1 MVLSQNAKQQQMQQ
15 QRQMQ
20 MQAPNQQMGQGS
32 QANPVDITTP
42 SVPVMNSNIP
52 QFAQQ
57 PAGANISQL
66 PLHQRQGSS
75 SSQTNLQQ
83 QWQQHQQHQQGQQA
97 QGQQQGKP
105 GQMIPQIQQSVN
117 RSQNWAGQ
125 DFSKEPFP
133 VPEEKFM
140 VSLASM
146 LGAPT
151 IQPPLVQGKV
161 VDLYALFN
169 LVHRNGGSVKVSIDH
184 STLRYRSDG
193 MADLHPARR
202 QCRYLVVDCWTCRV
216 WGEHPIRPCGSF
228 IAQYRCSN
236 RPNPCQVPLQTR
248 RHVLHKS
255 LRITT
260 QGASSSST
268 ARFG

>member
-1 MVLSQNAKQQQMQQ
+1 MVLTQNAKQQQMQQ

-42 SVPVMNSNIP
+42 SLPVMNSNIP

-57 PAGANISQL
+57 PAGANIP
-66 PLHQRQGSS
+66 PLHQRQASS

-83 QWQQHQQHQQGQQA
+83 QWQQQQQQQGQQGP

-105 GQMIPQIQQSVN
+105 QQMIPQIQQSVN
-117 RSQNWAGQ
+117 RSQPWAGQ

-169 LVHRNGGSVKVSIDH
+169 LVHRNGGSVKVS
-184 STLRYRSDG
+184 TNRSYSIKIG
-193 MADLHPARR
+193 R
-202 QCRYLVVDCWTCRV
+202 
-216 WGEHPIRPCGSF
+216 
-228 IAQYRCSN
+228 
-236 RPNPCQVPLQTR
+236 R
-248 RHVLHKS
+248 RHS
-255 LRITT
+255 
-260 QGASSSST
+260 
-268 ARFG
+268 